1 MAALMAGIAV
11 LEAPSALG
19 QVPEHR
25 GVELAPARLL
35 EEGIAEGLGAVV
47 AGRVEAP
54 GYSAARDPETQVMNV
69 EALVAYSS
77 RLADAVGAIVDAE
90 RFALV
95 LGGDCSILLGTM
107 LGLRRRG
114 RYGLLYIDGHADF
127 WQPERN
133 PIEGAASASDLGFVT
148 GYGPRVLT
156 ELEGYS
162 PLVDPRDVVVFG
174 NRDRAERSE
183 DGCRPLPE
191 EMGVIGR
198 DRVHTLGVE
207 TAMAEALALL
217 QRGGE
222 DELDGFWIHLDADVL
237 DEAIMQAVDDPQPDG
252 LMWGELA
259 SALAMA
265 IGSGG
270 ALGLQITIYNPDFD
284 QSGANGRGLATT
296 VNTVLSE
303 FT

>member
-1 MAALMAGIAV
+1 MRGIAV

-19 QVPEHR
+19 HVPEHR
-25 GVELAPARLL
+25 GVEKAPARLL
-35 EEGIAEGLGAVV
+35 EEGIADGLGAVV
-47 AGRVEAP
+47 TGRVEAT
-54 GYSAARDPETQVMNV
+54 GYEAGRDPETRMMNV
-69 EALVAYSS
+69 DPLIAYSS
-77 RLADAVGAIVDAE
+77 RLADAVGEIVDSE

-133 PIEGAASASDLGFVT
+133 SIDGAASASDLAFAT
-148 GYGPRVLT
+148 GHGPRALT

-162 PLVDPRDVVVFG
+162 PLVEARDVVVFA

-183 DGCRPLPE
+183 RGCQPLPE
-191 EMGVIGR
+191 EMGVISR
-198 DRVHTLGVE
+198 ERVHALGVE
-207 TAMAEALALL
+207 AATAEALALL
-217 QRGGE
+217 GRREEG
-222 DELDGFWIHLDADVL
+222 LDGFWIHLDVDVL
-237 DEAIMQAVDDPQPDG
+237 DEAIMGACDDPKPDG

-259 SALAMA
+259 AALGVA

-270 ALGLQITIYNPDFD
+270 AVGLQITIYNPDFD
-284 QSGANGRGLATT
+284 REGANGRGLATT
-296 VNTVLSE
+296 VNTVLAE
-303 FT
+303 LT

>member
-1 MAALMAGIAV
+1 MAGIAV

-19 QVPEHR
+19 HVPEHR

-35 EEGIAEGLGAVV
+35 EDGIAEGLGAVV

-54 GYSAARDPETQVMNV
+54 GYSGDRDPETKVMNV
-69 EALVAYSS
+69 EPLIAYSS
-77 RLADAVGAIVDAE
+77 RLADAVGEIVDSE

-114 RYGLLYIDGHADF
+114 RFGLLYIDGHADF

-133 PIEGAASASDLGFVT
+133 PIEGAASASDLAFAT
-148 GYGPRVLT
+148 GHGPRVLT
-156 ELEGYS
+156 EWEGYS
-162 PLVDPRDVVVFG
+162 PLVEARDVVVFA
-174 NRDRAERSE
+174 NRDRVERGE
-183 DGCRPLPE
+183 GGCRPLPE
-191 EMGVIGR
+191 EIGVIGR
-198 DRVHTLGVE
+198 DRVHALGVE

-217 QRGGE
+217 QRRDE
-222 DELDGFWIHLDADVL
+222 ELDGFWIHLDADVL
-237 DEAIMQAVDDPQPDG
+237 DEAIMQAVDDPKPDG
-252 LMWGELA
+252 LAWGELA
-259 SALAMA
+259 SALGMA
-265 IGSGG
+265 IGSGT
-270 ALGLQITIYNPDFD
+270 AVGLQITIYNPDFD
-284 QSGANGRGLATT
+284 RTGANGRGLATT